1 MFVPQIMYFP
11 FLLWKSCFGL
21 FLVDGKAASY
31 LSLKTNLRLC
41 VFPLCSTVVV
51 PWLAGYCYWILD
63 TLDTGYCGCTMVGGT
78 STGYW
83 ILWYYHGLVA
93 PALDTRLLC

>member
-31 LSLKTNLRLC
+31 LRLKTNLSLC
-41 VFPLCSTVVV
+41 VFPLLCGTSVLL
-51 PWLAGYCYWILD
+51 WLLHS
-63 TLDTGYCGCTMVGGT
+63 GCTMAWWHQH
-78 STGYW
+78 W
-83 ILWYYHGLVA
+83 ILGCSVDKLYIRSEA
-93 PALDTRLLC
+93 Q